1 MSRVECAFL
10 ADHPTAMP
18 AVARWLIDEWWPDK
32 SEQAVHELVA
42 ALGQRA
48 SRTEV
53 PIDLVAFLDGRVAGI
68 ATIKPHELQDRFPET
83 RHWLGGI
90 VVDPAARGR
99 GVAAALAEQAASAAR
114 VLGIPT
120 LHLQTERLDGGLYAR
135 AGFEPWQ
142 QIQHDGSERLLMRRA
157 L

>member
-1 MSRVECAFL
+1 
-10 ADHPTAMP
+10 MP
-18 AVARWLIDEWWPDK
+18 LVARWLIDEWWPEK
-32 SEQAVHELVA
+32 TEQAVQELVT

-53 PIDLVAFLDGRVAGI
+53 PIDLVAFVDQRVAGI
-68 ATIKPHELQDRFPET
+68 ATLKPHELEERFPDT

-99 GVAAALAEQAASAAR
+99 GVAAALAEHAIMTAR
-114 VLGIPT
+114 ALRIPT
-120 LHLQTERLDGGLYAR
+120 LHLQTEHLDGGLYAR
-135 AGFEPWQ
+135 VGFEPWQ
-142 QIQHDGSERLLMRRA
+142 QIEHDGSQRLLMRRT